1 MQFVSAL
8 VVLLASIVSLRKRVA
23 CQAPI
28 GKYLVVVALIVLKI
42 GDRKGK
48 NFMCAAH
55 EKVAEIFDN
64 QRTSNLKKVWRD
76 WPCRQ
81 SLGQLIV
88 NSSCQSFC
96 PF

>member
-48 NFMCAAH
+48 KLHVCRPRK
-55 EKVAEIFDN
+55 KVAEIFDN
-64 QRTSNLKKVWRD
+64 QRTSNLKKAWSD
-76 WPCRQ
+76 
-81 SLGQLIV
+81 
-88 NSSCQSFC
+88 
-96 PF
+96 